1 MAPVDTLKGTTA
13 IQRDVDRLEEWDSSD
28 LTKFSKEKCQ
38 VLPLLWAS
46 REGQERPGLYQ
57 QDHSQ

>member
-28 LTKFSKEKCQ
+28 LMKFSKEKCQ
-38 VLPLLWAS
+38 VLPLL
-46 REGQERPGLYQ
+46 
-57 QDHSQ
+57 